1 MKKILFCS
9 VVAICITANVYAKGK
24 IAPATETLSQIKKNV
39 AVRLEKCLLSPPEG
53 VGNIYV
59 NVGYGEAADRF
70 LQAGNRYV
78 NLNLSKADSKMLK
91 EGIKKDQAFFK
102 HQIQQCDEFKGE
114 SIPFAHA
121 LNWIAVC
128 KVQRS
133 REYMEYFYQPSAI
146 EMKKEKKYNQSWKIS
161 VKEAVRNLVGN

>member
-24 IAPATETLSQIKKNV
+24 IATATETLSQIKKNV

-53 VGNIYV
+53 VGNNYV
-59 NVGYGEAADRF
+59 NVCYGEAEDRF

-114 SIPFAHA
+114 SIPFAHT